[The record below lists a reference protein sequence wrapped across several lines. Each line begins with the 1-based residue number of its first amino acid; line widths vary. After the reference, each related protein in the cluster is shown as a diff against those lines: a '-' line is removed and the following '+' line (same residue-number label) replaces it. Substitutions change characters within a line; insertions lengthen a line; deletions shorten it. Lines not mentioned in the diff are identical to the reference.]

1 MDVEHAPV
9 DNGSPGPRPCPTV
22 VGMSLRRRMPAA
34 ALAALLALPL
44 AACTAPHAKPT
55 PTATSASTPLFS
67 SDEEALKAA
76 TDAYAAYLK
85 MSDTISHDGGAD
97 PERIKPYVT
106 AAASKSVIPDFQE
119 LENSGRRT
127 EGATKFRDV
136 HLSRYSGSEVAVFLC
151 SDVSAVRVFDSSGQD
166 VTPASRQAVL
176 PLEVEFAEQEDS
188 LRIAKSAVWSG
199 ENFC

>member
-1 MDVEHAPV
+1 
-9 DNGSPGPRPCPTV
+9 
-22 VGMSLRRRMPAA
+22 MPAA

-97 PERIKPYVT
+97 PERIKPYASGEALQLT
-106 AAASKSVIPDFQE
+106 LKSAAQFRKAGAHSIGTTDFQGMQ
-119 LENSGRRT
+119 LQSRRPSG
-127 EGATKFRDV
+127 K
-136 HLSRYSGSEVAVFLC
+136 EVAIYAC
-151 SDVSAVRVFDSSGQD
+151 EDVSGVDVVNASGVSIVNPGRPTLSAFRVTLRAVPNERKLKVEDRE
-166 VTPASRQAVL
+166 TW
-176 PLEVEFAEQEDS
+176 PLEGICS
-188 LRIAKSAVWSG
+188 T
-199 ENFC
+199 

>member
-1 MDVEHAPV
+1 
-9 DNGSPGPRPCPTV
+9 
-22 VGMSLRRRMPAA
+22 MPAA

-85 MSDTISHDGGAD
+85 MSDTISHDGGAN

-106 AAASKSVIPDFQE
+106 ASQYERE
-119 LENSGRRT
+119 LKGFSSFRSHGVHTTGSTSFDSLQVEKLSRSTIDAYVCVNSAHVRVLNDQGQDITPSGRPERMPF
-127 EGATKFRDV
+127 EVGFNAQGESHV
-136 HLSRYSGSEVAVFLC
+136 LLSRSE
-151 SDVSAVRVFDSSGQD
+151 
-166 VTPASRQAVL
+166 T
-176 PLEVEFAEQEDS
+176 
-188 LRIAKSAVWSG
+188 WSG
-199 ENFC
+199 KNFC